1 MIEGKIKGPC
11 WISLSNYKVVE
22 TPSSYC
28 KLQLTC
34 PNLSFVA
41 ALKEK
46 KDSPPPLVI
55 LSLNLRV
62 VMNSHSKNEI
72 VVISCLVNKAY
83 CIDKDAPSQLF
94 HEHFCLISHP
104 SDKPYPFGFNTAAKD
119 NAITKIQICDSER
132 SLLNCFLAKVQAIDP
147 DLIVTQDAYARQLDV
162 LCASLTTL
170 KIPLMSRIGRLK
182 LSNMSTF
189 RKIEE
194 YFIGRMIADVK
205 SSAEELLRLRS
216 YDMNT
221 LCKEILKISQDKRR
235 DVYADEIPSM
245 YDKTEN
251 LLELIHLTMQDNLY
265 SLQIMYE
272 LQILP
277 LALQITN
284 ISGNLMSSTL
294 RGGRSERNE
303 WLLLHAFAEKNYL
316 VPDKQRKDNRKKVD
330 GSETVVPKKKAQYAG
345 GLVLD
350 PIKGFY
356 DKFVLLMDFNSLY
369 PSIIQEYNICFT
381 TVMLEDNEVVL
392 PNSSTETG
400 ILPKQIR
407 HLVESRRQL
416 KAMLTQPGLS
426 KDDKVKFNIRQKAL
440 KLTANSMYGCLGFTH
455 SRFYAQHIAS
465 LITQKG
471 RDILMNT
478 KTIVE
483 RLQYVVVYGDTDSI
497 MVLTN
502 STSYD
507 DVLEKGVNIK
517 QTVNKAYR
525 HVELDIDGI
534 YKYLLLLKKKKYA
547 AVTISKNGNGE
558 IIATME
564 FKGLDIIRR
573 DWCKFAQ
580 SVGEKVLT
588 TILSDKPMD
597 KRVSNIHSYLLNVKD
612 TILGNQVEH
621 QLLEITKQLSQ
632 SIGEYRDSAQNLPHV
647 QVAMR
652 MNTTMNRNFKK
663 GDVVG
668 YVICEDGT
676 EEPYIKRAYHL
687 DEMKLNKNL
696 KIDFNYYL
704 ANQVHPIVARIIE
717 PLNETDAAHIA
728 DCLGLDPKKYRTNT

>member
-1 MIEGKIKGPC
+1 
-11 WISLSNYKVVE
+11 
-22 TPSSYC
+22 
-28 KLQLTC
+28 
-34 PNLSFVA
+34 
-41 ALKEK
+41 
-46 KDSPPPLVI
+46 
-55 LSLNLRV
+55 
-62 VMNSHSKNEI
+62 MNSQSKNEI
-72 VVISCLVNKAY
+72 VAISCLINKAY
-83 CIDKDAPSQLF
+83 CIDKETPDQLF
-94 HEHFCLISHP
+94 NEHFCLLSHP
-104 SDKPYPFGFNTAAKD
+104 SDKPYPFGFNGAAKD
-119 NAITKIQICDSER
+119 NAITTIQICDSER
-132 SLLNCFLAKVQAIDP
+132 GLLNCFLAKVQALDP

-170 KIPLMSRIGRLK
+170 KIPQMSRVGRLK
-182 LSNMSTF
+182 LSNMTGF
-189 RKIEE
+189 RKVEE

-205 SSAEELLRLRS
+205 SSAEELLRMRS
-216 YDMNT
+216 YDMNS
-221 LCKEILKISQDKRR
+221 LCKEILKISEDSRR
-235 DVYADEIPSM
+235 EIYADEIPGM
-245 YDKTEN
+245 YDKTEK
-251 LLELIHLTMQDNLY
+251 LMELIHLTMQDNLY
-265 SLQIMYE
+265 SLRIMYE

-316 VPDKQRKDNRKKVD
+316 VPDKQRRDNFKKKVD
-330 GSETVVPKKKAQYAG
+330 GSETAAPKKKAQYAG

-369 PSIIQEYNICFT
+369 PSIIQEFNLCFT
-381 TVMLEDNEVVL
+381 TVMLENNEVIL
-392 PNSSTETG
+392 PSAKTEEG
-400 ILPKQIR
+400 ILPKRIK
-407 HLVESRRQL
+407 HLVESRKHVKQL
-416 KAMLTQPGLS
+416 LAQADTKKEDKAKL
-426 KDDKVKFNIRQKAL
+426 NIRQKAL

-502 STSYD
+502 SDNYD
-507 DVLEKGVNIK
+507 DVYKKGLTIK
-517 QTVNKAYR
+517 DAVNKSYR

-547 AVTISKNGNGE
+547 AVAISKNPNGE
-558 IIATME
+558 IVESME
-564 FKGLDIIRR
+564 FKGLDIVRR

-588 TILSDKPMD
+588 EILSDKPMEE
-597 KRVSNIHSYLLNVKD
+597 RVNNIHTHLVQVKE
-612 TILGNQVEH
+612 TIQGNQVDH
-621 QLLEITKQLSQ
+621 TLLEITKQLSQ
-632 SIGEYRDSAQNLPHV
+632 SISEYRDSAQNLPHV

-668 YVICEDGT
+668 YVICEDGSD
-676 EEPYIKRAYHL
+676 EPYIKRAYHL
-687 DEMKLNKNL
+687 DEMKLNKKL
-696 KIDFNYYL
+696 KIDINYYL

-717 PLNETDAAHIA
+717 PLTDTDAARVA
-728 DCLGLDPKKYRTNT
+728 DCLGLDAKKYRANT